1 MAQLHQPAIQQQ
13 LPLEGPGSESTINN
27 QMQILSLASV
37 PPQGTIYSP
46 QGTRRRVLQA
56 EQPRQPPQWPAPKQA
71 EKRTVPG
78 SCEPSSTYLMGT
90 SSGGHQCRRNQST
103 SKTSA
108 ISAPTPK
115 AGTSEKEFKTWKGSC
130 NSGCHTITRTLNGS
144 HKFTTDTDYD
154 GNGLRSF

>member
-13 LPLEGPGSESTINN
+13 LPLGGPGSESTINN

-46 QGTRRRVLQA
+46 QGTRRRVLQT

-130 NSGCHTITRTLNGS
+130 ISGCHTITRTLNGS